1 MFIPSRQPE
10 PDDELARNIVTA
22 EFSYI
27 AQTAFQANEDRARA
41 WQYFFVTFATL
52 IAALLSA
59 QVETTVRQQIY
70 ITFAI
75 IFALLSALGL
85 ITIVQLVRLRQAWL
99 ESVRAMNQIKERLIA
114 DDPSLAAFFR
124 WRNDTIPAAFKWR
137 SFGFLQAVSVALL
150 SGLAL
155 GAAVSF
161 GALAGGAAVVPW
173 GWSLLAAAVAAA
185 GILGFGYVRPLASG
199 APAPPGPEIRR
210 RPDTPNAADA
220 D

>member
-1 MFIPSRQPE
+1 MTTPTPDPELSRS
-10 PDDELARNIVTA
+10 IITA
-22 EFSYI
+22 EFDYI

-59 QVETTVRQQIY
+59 QVETAVRQQLY

-85 ITIVQLVRLRQAWL
+85 ITVLQLARLRQAWL
-99 ESVRAMNQIKERLIA
+99 ESVRAMNQIKEQLIA
-114 DDPSLAAFFR
+114 ADTALADYFR
-124 WRNDTIPAAFKWR
+124 WRNDTIPAAFKRR

-155 GAAVSF
+155 GAAVAF
-161 GALAGGAAVVPW
+161 AALARGAAIVPW
-173 GWSLLAAAVAAA
+173 VWSLLAAAVAAG
-185 GILGFGYVRPLASG
+185 GILWLGYARPLMATL
-199 APAPPGPEIRR
+199 PTTPGPELKE
-210 RPDTPNAADA
+210 
-220 D
+220 

>member
-1 MFIPSRQPE
+1 MTDPTP
-10 PDDELARNIVTA
+10 PDPELARSIIAA
-22 EFSYI
+22 EFGYV

-59 QVETTVRQQIY
+59 QVETSVRQQLY

-85 ITIVQLVRLRQAWL
+85 ITVLQLARLRQAWL
-99 ESVRAMNQIKERLIA
+99 ESVRAMNQIKDQLIA
-114 DDPSLAAFFR
+114 ADPALADFFR
-124 WRNDTIPAAFKWR
+124 WRNSTIPPAFKRR

-155 GAAVSF
+155 GAAVAF
-161 GALAGGAAVVPW
+161 AALAGGAAVVPW
-173 GWSLLAAAVAAA
+173 GLSLLAAAVAAG
-185 GILGFGYVRPLASG
+185 GILWLGYARPLQNAP
-199 APAPPGPEIRR
+199 PAPPGPEA
-210 RPDTPNAADA
+210 RPAKPTS
-220 D
+220 